1 MRGPCSALTAC
12 SRTRRSQPRSKVR
25 SCVPFTPSRGIRWH
39 HRAAYAGTIPRNTLF
54 LSPTNELI
62 PFITLAPELPVDWL
76 KKKDAAG
83 NDLDPDALERAH
95 KACLEAVTFSYVNV
109 DSTEYVLFVVPA
121 HLDATFVVHMP
132 FSSNRYIPRFFHPS
146 PTRSQ
151 RLCEQVPTPLFIIFS
166 SHSHSLTTVV

>member
-1 MRGPCSALTAC
+1 M
-12 SRTRRSQPRSKVR
+12 
-25 SCVPFTPSRGIRWH
+25 
-39 HRAAYAGTIPRNTLF
+39 
-54 LSPTNELI
+54 
-62 PFITLAPELPVDWL
+62 DWL

-95 KACLEAVTFSYVNV
+95 KACMQAVTFSYVNV

-132 FSSNRYIPRFFHPS
+132 FSSNRYIPVFFHPS

-151 RLCEQVPTPLFIIFS
+151 RLCERVPTPLFIIFLPIPTRS
-166 SHSHSLTTVV
+166 QRLCERVPTTLFIPNITYSQRLCMP